1 MHRIISQKEAVE
13 ATLTE
18 CSQDPTAPK
27 GMEFH
32 HAKEGRPLST
42 PWQVATIRSLMLTET
57 TLADGWL
64 LDCACGSGIQIIA
77 HASVLNRRAVGIE
90 LDEER
95 AIASALNFLTVAQ
108 HQDAEAL
115 PWYGESRVLVGDG
128 TDALGAME
136 ALGSGDMGGIALLHI
151 DPARPRNSRTH
162 DLSEMQPPLD
172 EVFRSWAP
180 YFSEHPKGP
189 ALLLDLSP
197 RLTNEQ
203 RMEVEALVDDV
214 WPEIGRTWV
223 WTSRG
228 RGRVDRLA
236 LWLGAASLGSDKRR
250 FVRVPPQLGDGALV
264 ISSTQDPH
272 GLECLFHP
280 PQRGEYV
287 SILDAALIES
297 GLAVSWLSE
306 VSEEVMT
313 RWAVVEGRRPQL
325 HHKAPLRLDKAD
337 DLLVQATGKVVELL
351 PFDLDDTTVDR
362 VVEAALENNMASVK
376 IRMDTPPEKQP
387 RWQGSLDRQLAR
399 RHGTKDGFLVRHPG
413 GDVLLLCVCH
423 SESS

>member
-1 MHRIISQKEAVE
+1 MHRIISQDEAGG

-18 CSQDPTAPK
+18 RSQDPTAPK

-32 HAKEGRPLST
+32 HAKQGRPLST

-57 TLADGWL
+57 KLADGWL
-64 LDCACGSGIQIIA
+64 LDCACGSGIQLIA

-95 AIASALNFLTVAQ
+95 AMASAMNFLTVAQ
-108 HQDAEAL
+108 HQDAEDL
-115 PWYGESRVLVGDG
+115 PWYGESRILVGDG
-128 TDALGAME
+128 TDAAGAME
-136 ALGSGDMGGIALLHI
+136 ALGGHEEGIALLHL

-197 RLTNEQ
+197 RLTEKQ
-203 RMEVEALVDDV
+203 RMEVEALVDAV
-214 WPEIGRTWV
+214 WPQIERTWV

-236 LWLGAASLGSDKRR
+236 LWLGAAALGPDKRR
-250 FVRVPPQLGDGALV
+250 FVRVPPQLGDGALI
-264 ISSTQDPH
+264 ISSTHHAPP
-272 GLECLFHP
+272 LECLFHP
-280 PQRGEYV
+280 PQRGEFV

-297 GLAVSWLSE
+297 GLAVSWLSD
-306 VSEEVMT
+306 VSAEVMT
-313 RWAVVEGRRPQL
+313 RWAVIEGRRPQL

-337 DLLVQATGKVVELL
+337 NLLVQATGKVVELL
-351 PFDLDDTTVDR
+351 PFDLDDATVDR

-399 RHGTKDGFLVRHPG
+399 RHGTKEGFLVRHPG

>member
-1 MHRIISQKEAVE
+1 MHRIISQDEAGG

-18 CSQDPTAPK
+18 RSQDPTAPK

-32 HAKEGRPLST
+32 HAKQGRPLST

-57 TLADGWL
+57 NLADGWL
-64 LDCACGSGIQIIA
+64 LDCACGSGIQLIA

-95 AIASALNFLTVAQ
+95 AMASAMNFLTVAQ
-108 HQDAEAL
+108 HQDAEGL
-115 PWYGESRVLVGDG
+115 PWYGESRILVGDG
-128 TDALGAME
+128 TDAAGAME
-136 ALGSGDMGGIALLHI
+136 ALGGHEEGIALLHL

-197 RLTNEQ
+197 RLTEKQ
-203 RMEVEALVDDV
+203 RMMVEALVDAV
-214 WPEIGRTWV
+214 WPQIERTWV

-236 LWLGAASLGSDKRR
+236 LWLGAAALGPDKRR
-250 FVRVPPQLGDGALV
+250 FVRVPPQLGDGALI
-264 ISSTQDPH
+264 ISSTRHTPP
-272 GLECLFHP
+272 LECLFHP
-280 PQRGEYV
+280 PQRGEFV

-306 VSEEVMT
+306 VSAEIMT
-313 RWAVVEGRRPQL
+313 RWAVIEGRRPQL

-337 DLLVQATGKVVELL
+337 NLLVQATGKVVELL
-351 PFDLDDTTVDR
+351 PFDLDDATVDR

-399 RHGTKDGFLVRHPG
+399 RHGTKEGFLVRHPG

>member
-1 MHRIISQKEAVE
+1 MHRIISQDEAGG

-18 CSQDPTAPK
+18 RSQDPTAPK

-32 HAKEGRPLST
+32 HAKQGRPLST

-57 TLADGWL
+57 KLADGWL
-64 LDCACGSGIQIIA
+64 LDCACGSGIQLIA

-95 AIASALNFLTVAQ
+95 AMASAMNFLTVAQ
-108 HQDAEAL
+108 HQDAEGL
-115 PWYGESRVLVGDG
+115 PWYGESRILVGDG
-128 TDALGAME
+128 TDAAGAME
-136 ALGSGDMGGIALLHI
+136 ALGGHKEGIALLHL

-172 EVFRSWAP
+172 AVFRSWAP

-197 RLTNEQ
+197 RLTETQ
-203 RMEVEALVDDV
+203 RMEVEALVDAV
-214 WPEIGRTWV
+214 WPQIERTWV

-236 LWLGAASLGSDKRR
+236 LWLGAAALGPDKRR
-250 FVRVPPQLGDGALV
+250 FVRVPPQLGDGALI
-264 ISSTQDPH
+264 ISSTRHTPP
-272 GLECLFHP
+272 LECLFHP
-280 PQRGEYV
+280 PQRGEFV

-297 GLAVSWLSE
+297 GLAVSWLSD
-306 VSEEVMT
+306 VSAEVMT
-313 RWAVVEGRRPQL
+313 RWAVIEGRRPQL

-337 DLLVQATGKVVELL
+337 NLLVQATGKVVELL
-351 PFDLDDTTVDR
+351 PFDLDDATVDR

-399 RHGTKDGFLVRHPG
+399 RHGTKEGFLVRHPG

>member
-1 MHRIISQKEAVE
+1 MHRIISPDEAVD

-18 CSQDPTAPK
+18 RSQDPTAPK

-32 HAKEGRPLST
+32 HAKQGRPLST
-42 PWQVATIRSLMLTET
+42 PWQVATIRSLMLAET
-57 TLADGWL
+57 HLADGWL
-64 LDCACGSGIQIIA
+64 LDCACGSGIQIIT
-77 HASVLNRRAVGIE
+77 HASVLNRPAVGIE

-95 AIASALNFLTVAQ
+95 AMASAMNFLTVAQ

-115 PWYGESRVLVGDG
+115 PWYAKSRILVGDG
-128 TDALGAME
+128 TDAVGAME
-136 ALGSGDMGGIALLHI
+136 ALGGKEASIALLHI

-162 DLSEMQPPLD
+162 DLSEMQPPLN

-197 RLTNEQ
+197 RLTHGQ
-203 RMEVEALVDDV
+203 RTEVEELVDAV
-214 WPEIGRTWV
+214 WPKIDRTWV

-236 LWLGAASLGSDKRR
+236 LWLGAAALGPDKRR

-264 ISSTQDPH
+264 ISSPLDVPE
-272 GLECLFHP
+272 LELLFHP

-313 RWAVVEGRRPQL
+313 RWAVLEGRRPQL
-325 HHKAPLRLDKAD
+325 HHQAPLRLDKAD

-376 IRMDTPPEKQP
+376 IRMDAPPEKQP

-413 GDVLLLCVCH
+413 GNMLLLCVCH

>member
-1 MHRIISQKEAVE
+1 MHRIISQDEAGG

-18 CSQDPTAPK
+18 RSQDPTAPK

-32 HAKEGRPLST
+32 HAKQGRPLST

-57 TLADGWL
+57 NLADGWL
-64 LDCACGSGIQIIA
+64 LDCACGSGIQLIA

-95 AIASALNFLTVAQ
+95 AMASAMNFLTVAQ
-108 HQDAEAL
+108 HQDAEGL
-115 PWYGESRVLVGDG
+115 PWYGESRILVGDG
-128 TDALGAME
+128 TDAAGAME
-136 ALGSGDMGGIALLHI
+136 ALGGHEEGIALLHL

-172 EVFRSWAP
+172 AVFRSWAP

-197 RLTNEQ
+197 RLTETQ
-203 RMEVEALVDDV
+203 RMEVEALVDAV
-214 WPEIGRTWV
+214 WPQIERTWV

-236 LWLGAASLGSDKRR
+236 LWLGAAALGPDKRR
-250 FVRVPPQLGDGALV
+250 FVRVPPQLGDGALI
-264 ISSTQDPH
+264 ISSTRHTPP
-272 GLECLFHP
+272 LECLFHP
-280 PQRGEYV
+280 PQRGEFV

-297 GLAVSWLSE
+297 GLAVSWLSD
-306 VSEEVMT
+306 VSAEVMT
-313 RWAVVEGRRPQL
+313 RWAVIEGRRPQL

-337 DLLVQATGKVVELL
+337 NLLVQATGKVVELL
-351 PFDLDDTTVDR
+351 PFDLDDATVDR

-399 RHGTKDGFLVRHPG
+399 RHGTKEGFLVRHPG

>member
-1 MHRIISQKEAVE
+1 
-13 ATLTE
+13 
-18 CSQDPTAPK
+18 
-27 GMEFH
+27 
-32 HAKEGRPLST
+32 
-42 PWQVATIRSLMLTET
+42 
-57 TLADGWL
+57 
-64 LDCACGSGIQIIA
+64 
-77 HASVLNRRAVGIE
+77 VLNRRAVGIE

-95 AIASALNFLTVAQ
+95 AMASAMNFLTVAQ

-115 PWYGESRVLVGDG
+115 PWYGESRILVGDG
-128 TDALGAME
+128 TDAAGAME
-136 ALGSGDMGGIALLHI
+136 ALGGHKEGIALLHL

-172 EVFRSWAP
+172 AVFRSWAP

-197 RLTNEQ
+197 RLTEKQ
-203 RMEVEALVDDV
+203 RMEVEALVDAV
-214 WPEIGRTWV
+214 WPQIERTWV

-236 LWLGAASLGSDKRR
+236 LWLGAAALGPDKRR
-250 FVRVPPQLGDGALV
+250 FVRVPPQLGDGALI
-264 ISSTQDPH
+264 ISSTHHAPP
-272 GLECLFHP
+272 LECLFHP
-280 PQRGEYV
+280 PQRGEFV

-297 GLAVSWLSE
+297 GLAVSWLSD
-306 VSEEVMT
+306 VSAEVMT
-313 RWAVVEGRRPQL
+313 RWAVIEGRRPQL

-337 DLLVQATGKVVELL
+337 NLLVQATGKVVELL
-351 PFDLDDTTVDR
+351 PFDLDDATVDR

-399 RHGTKDGFLVRHPG
+399 RHGTKEGFLVRHPG

>member
-1 MHRIISQKEAVE
+1 MHRIISHDDAVH
-13 ATLTE
+13 AALTE

-57 TLADGWL
+57 NLAEGWL
-64 LDCACGSGIQIIA
+64 LDCACGSGIQLIA
-77 HASVLNRRAVGIE
+77 HASVLNRNAVGIE

-95 AIASALNFLTVAQ
+95 AIASAMNFLTVAQ
-108 HQDAEAL
+108 HQDAATL
-115 PWYGESRVLVGDG
+115 PWFAQSRILVGDG
-128 TDALGAME
+128 TDAAGAME
-136 ALGSGDMGGIALLHI
+136 ALGQENEAGIALLHI

-172 EVFRSWAP
+172 QVFQAWAP
-180 YFSEHPKGP
+180 YFSEHEKGP

-203 RMEVEALVDDV
+203 RMEVEALVDAV
-214 WPEIGRTWV
+214 WPQLRRTWV

-236 LWLGAASLGSDKRR
+236 LWLGAAALGSDLRR

-264 ISSTQDPH
+264 ISSTDD
-272 GLECLFHP
+272 GSSLECLFHP
-280 PQRGEYV
+280 PKRGEYV

-297 GLAVSWLSE
+297 GLAESWLSE
-306 VSEEVMT
+306 VSTEVMT
-313 RWAVVEGRRPQL
+313 RWAVIEGRRPQL
-325 HHKAPLRLDKAD
+325 HHLSPLRLSQAD
-337 DLLVQATGKVVELL
+337 NLLVQATGKVVELL
-351 PFDLDDTTVDR
+351 SFDLDDSTVDQ

-399 RHGTKDGFLVRHPG
+399 RHGTKEGFLVRHPG
-413 GDVLLLCVCH
+413 RDVLLLCVCH
-423 SESS
+423 SESF

>member
-1 MHRIISQKEAVE
+1 MHRIISQDEAGG

-18 CSQDPTAPK
+18 RSQDPTAPK

-32 HAKEGRPLST
+32 HAKQGRPLST

-57 TLADGWL
+57 NLADGWL
-64 LDCACGSGIQIIA
+64 LDCACGSGIQLIA

-95 AIASALNFLTVAQ
+95 AMASAMNFLTVAQ
-108 HQDAEAL
+108 HQDAEGL
-115 PWYGESRVLVGDG
+115 PWYGESRILVGDG
-128 TDALGAME
+128 TDAAGAME
-136 ALGSGDMGGIALLHI
+136 ALGGHKEGIALLHL

-197 RLTNEQ
+197 RLTEKQ
-203 RMEVEALVDDV
+203 RMEVEALVDAV
-214 WPEIGRTWV
+214 WPQIERTWV

-236 LWLGAASLGSDKRR
+236 LWLGAAALGPDKRR
-250 FVRVPPQLGDGALV
+250 FVRVPPQLGDGALI
-264 ISSTQDPH
+264 ISSTRHTPP
-272 GLECLFHP
+272 LECLFHP
-280 PQRGEYV
+280 PHRGEFV

-306 VSEEVMT
+306 VSAEIMT
-313 RWAVVEGRRPQL
+313 RWAVIEGRRPQL

-337 DLLVQATGKVVELL
+337 NLLVQATGKVVELL
-351 PFDLDDTTVDR
+351 PFDLDDATVDR

-399 RHGTKDGFLVRHPG
+399 RHGTKEGFLVRHPG

>member
-1 MHRIISQKEAVE
+1 MHRIISQDEAGG

-18 CSQDPTAPK
+18 RSQDPTAPK

-32 HAKEGRPLST
+32 HAKQGRPLST

-57 TLADGWL
+57 KLADGWL
-64 LDCACGSGIQIIA
+64 LDCACGSGIQLIA

-95 AIASALNFLTVAQ
+95 AMASAMNFLTVAQ
-108 HQDAEAL
+108 HQDAEDL
-115 PWYGESRVLVGDG
+115 PWYGESRILVGDG
-128 TDALGAME
+128 TDAAGAME
-136 ALGSGDMGGIALLHI
+136 ALGGHEEGIALLHL

-197 RLTNEQ
+197 RLTEKQ
-203 RMEVEALVDDV
+203 RMEVEVLVDAV
-214 WPEIGRTWV
+214 WPQIERTWV

-236 LWLGAASLGSDKRR
+236 LWLGAAALGPDKRR
-250 FVRVPPQLGDGALV
+250 FVRVPPQLGDGALI
-264 ISSTQDPH
+264 ISSTRHTPP
-272 GLECLFHP
+272 LECLFHP
-280 PQRGEYV
+280 PQRGEFV

-306 VSEEVMT
+306 VSAEIMT
-313 RWAVVEGRRPQL
+313 RWAVIEGRRPQL

-337 DLLVQATGKVVELL
+337 NLLVQATGKVVELL
-351 PFDLDDTTVDR
+351 PFDLDDATVDR

-399 RHGTKDGFLVRHPG
+399 RHGTKEGFLVRHPG

>member
-1 MHRIISQKEAVE
+1 MHRIISQDEAGG

-18 CSQDPTAPK
+18 RSQDPTAPK

-32 HAKEGRPLST
+32 HAKQGRPLST

-57 TLADGWL
+57 KLAHGWL
-64 LDCACGSGIQIIA
+64 LDCACGSGIQLIA

-95 AIASALNFLTVAQ
+95 AMASAMNFLTVAQ

-115 PWYGESRVLVGDG
+115 PWYGESRILVGDG
-128 TDALGAME
+128 TDAAGAME
-136 ALGSGDMGGIALLHI
+136 ALGGHDEGIALLHL

-197 RLTNEQ
+197 RLTEKQ
-203 RMEVEALVDDV
+203 RMEVEALVDAV
-214 WPEIGRTWV
+214 WPQIERTWV

-236 LWLGAASLGSDKRR
+236 LWLGAAALGPDKRR
-250 FVRVPPQLGDGALV
+250 FVRVPPQLGDGALI
-264 ISSTQDPH
+264 ISSTRHTPP
-272 GLECLFHP
+272 LECLFHP
-280 PQRGEYV
+280 PQRGEFV

-297 GLAVSWLSE
+297 GLAVSWLSD
-306 VSEEVMT
+306 VSAEVMT
-313 RWAVVEGRRPQL
+313 RWAVIEGRRPQL

-337 DLLVQATGKVVELL
+337 NLLVQATGKVVELL
-351 PFDLDDTTVDR
+351 PFDLDDATVDR

-399 RHGTKDGFLVRHPG
+399 RHGTKEGFLVRHPG

>member
-1 MHRIISQKEAVE
+1 MHRIISQDEAGG

-18 CSQDPTAPK
+18 RSQDPTAPK

-32 HAKEGRPLST
+32 HAKQGRPLST

-57 TLADGWL
+57 NLADGWL
-64 LDCACGSGIQIIA
+64 LDCACGSGIQLIA

-95 AIASALNFLTVAQ
+95 AMASAMNFLTVAQ
-108 HQDAEAL
+108 HQDAEDL
-115 PWYGESRVLVGDG
+115 PWYGESRILVGDG
-128 TDALGAME
+128 TDAAGAME
-136 ALGSGDMGGIALLHI
+136 ALGGHEEGIALLHL

-172 EVFRSWAP
+172 AVFRSWAP

-197 RLTNEQ
+197 RLTETQ
-203 RMEVEALVDDV
+203 RMEVEALVDAV
-214 WPEIGRTWV
+214 WPQIERTWV

-236 LWLGAASLGSDKRR
+236 LWLGAAALGPDKRR
-250 FVRVPPQLGDGALV
+250 FVRVPPQLGDGALI
-264 ISSTQDPH
+264 ISSTRHTPP
-272 GLECLFHP
+272 LECLFHP
-280 PQRGEYV
+280 PQRGEFV

-297 GLAVSWLSE
+297 GLAVSWLSD
-306 VSEEVMT
+306 VSAEVMT
-313 RWAVVEGRRPQL
+313 RWAVIEGRRPQL

-337 DLLVQATGKVVELL
+337 NLLVQATGKVVELL
-351 PFDLDDTTVDR
+351 PFDLDDATVDR

-399 RHGTKDGFLVRHPG
+399 RHGTKEGFLVRHPG